1 MHDARNAPP
10 HGVQAEPKDWRR
22 RVPQS
27 RQPRR
32 RGARQRVYDGHARC
46 EGGVRLADRRGEQR
60 VVRYVAG
67 EGGGEIEELR
77 GGGGPQRTR
86 RGGEHLVGV

>member
-1 MHDARNAPP
+1 M
-10 HGVQAEPKDWRR
+10 
-22 RVPQS
+22 
-27 RQPRR
+27 
-32 RGARQRVYDGHARC
+32 
-46 EGGVRLADRRGEQR
+46 RLADRRGEQR